1 MPRIS
6 PGHLKIAAAAIV
18 LVAVVA
24 GALWLGNPAG
34 PLAPI
39 EPMPP
44 ATGTVSQIPIV
55 GSGQL
60 FLFLPV
66 SARVRSGVKYRYA
79 LPTQCGIDYP
89 TGPDFDGSFWDSVD
103 AAQRHT
109 VTNPPAGF
117 ATPVDVGYMLLV
129 SEGGAEFHGS
139 RGAVARYTRRKGAFV
154 AGLCER

>member
-6 PGHLKIAAAAIV
+6 PGQLKIGVAAIV
-18 LVAVVA
+18 LVVVVA

-44 ATGTVSQIPIV
+44 PTGTVSQIPII
-55 GSGQL
+55 GSGQRY
-60 FLFLPV
+60 LFLPV

-79 LPTQCGIDYP
+79 LPTHCGIDYP

-103 AAQRHT
+103 AAQRH
-109 VTNPPAGF
+109 VVVKPPAGF
-117 ATPVDVGYMLLV
+117 ATPVDDGYILLV
-129 SEGGAEFHGS
+129 SAGEAEFHGS
-139 RGAVARYTRRKGAFV
+139 RGATARYTRRKGAFV
-154 AGLCER
+154 AGLCQS